1 MLRCNRPQTR
11 FASFQRKDL
20 LSLSKGWNLV
30 GFPELHPERHLEE
43 KGDSSFRWNDGEGTG
58 REPLRPGSKSVRTG
72 MTGWVQAATP
82 RIRIAF
88 ALIALNAVVTIP
100 WALANWGAS
109 PSGILILGGWLA
121 LAALIVPIA
130 RDQVSGRLF
139 WAGLAL
145 MLVLARLAALTLTD
159 GAVTTGDPEIYEKI
173 ARSLM
178 AGEGL
183 VFHDPLTGVDFRAM
197 YPPLYPLLLAGLGS
211 VFGLGAATYLALNVA
226 VDLGSAL
233 LIAAIGARLGS
244 APAGRAGAWLF
255 AIWPAFIM
263 STPFAQKE
271 SLVLLEALGI
281 VLVLLRMEK
290 GRLPAWRE
298 AAAFGG
304 LWACLMLTQ
313 PGLAV
318 LPALLALFLMKAAG
332 WRTLF
337 RLGLMAAP
345 FALLLMLP
353 WWIRNYMMLGA
364 FVPLTTTSGIG
375 LWIGNNPDAT
385 GGWVPMPASYQGMP
399 EVEMSRRAGQEA
411 IQWIGAHP
419 FDFVKLTL
427 FKLFKAMGIEQFNL
441 ARLNLLR
448 PVPADSVFA
457 AYFPVLQGSL
467 VALLGG
473 TALRLQRVHALV
485 RGERLIL
492 ILLACAAQ
500 ILVFSLPF
508 EFGERHRY
516 FLMPFLFLAVAAGF
530 ASRANAEEAGP

>member
-1 MLRCNRPQTR
+1 
-11 FASFQRKDL
+11 
-20 LSLSKGWNLV
+20 
-30 GFPELHPERHLEE
+30 
-43 KGDSSFRWNDGEGTG
+43 
-58 REPLRPGSKSVRTG
+58 
-72 MTGWVQAATP
+72 MTDWVQASTP
-82 RIRIAF
+82 RIRIVF
-88 ALIALNAVVTIP
+88 ALFALNALVTLP
-100 WALANWGAS
+100 WALTNWGVS
-109 PSGILILGGWLA
+109 PSGVLILGGWLA
-121 LAALIVPIA
+121 LAALMLPIA
-130 RDQVSGRLF
+130 RGRLSGRLF
-139 WAGLAL
+139 WAGLAAIL
-145 MLVLARLAALTLTD
+145 ILSRLAALTLVN
-159 GAVTTGDPEIYEKI
+159 GAATTGDPEIYEKI

-211 VFGLGAATYLALNVA
+211 VFGLSAATYLAANIA
-226 VDLGSAL
+226 TDLGSAL

-244 APAGRAGAWLF
+244 APAGRAAAWLF

-263 STPFAQKE
+263 SAPFAQKE
-271 SLVLLEALGI
+271 SLVLLEVLGI
-281 VLVLLRMEK
+281 ALVLLRMER
-290 GRLPAWRE
+290 GRPPAWWE
-298 AAAFGG
+298 GAAFGA

-318 LPALLALFLMKAAG
+318 LPALLALFLLRVAG
-332 WRTLF
+332 WRTMF
-337 RLGLMAAP
+337 RLGLFAAP
-345 FALLLMLP
+345 FALALMLP
-353 WWIRNYMMLGA
+353 WWVRNYRLLGS

-385 GGWVPMPASYQGMP
+385 GGWVPMPASYRGIP

-411 IQWIGAHP
+411 IAWIAAHP
-419 FDFVKLTL
+419 VDFVRVTV

-448 PVPADSVFA
+448 PVPAAAVFS

-467 VALLGG
+467 LALLAG
-473 TALRLQRVHALV
+473 TALRLQRVWRLA

-492 ILLACAAQ
+492 ILLACAVQ
-500 ILVFSLPF
+500 ILIFSLPF

-530 ASRANAEEAGP
+530 ARRLSTPSPLVGEGQG

>member
-1 MLRCNRPQTR
+1 MTDR
-11 FASFQRKDL
+11 F
-20 LSLSKGWNLV
+20 
-30 GFPELHPERHLEE
+30 
-43 KGDSSFRWNDGEGTG
+43 
-58 REPLRPGSKSVRTG
+58 
-72 MTGWVQAATP
+72 QAATP

-88 ALIALNAVVTIP
+88 GLFALNALVTIP

-130 RDQVSGRLF
+130 RGQADGRFF
-139 WAGLAL
+139 WAGLAAIL
-145 MLVLARLAALTLTD
+145 ILSRLAAHSLVD
-159 GAVTTGDPEIYEKI
+159 GAATTGDPEIYEKI
-173 ARSLM
+173 ARSLI

-197 YPPLYPLLLAGLGS
+197 YPPLYPLLIAGLGS
-211 VFGLGAATYLALNVA
+211 MFGLGAGIYLGLNIA
-226 VDLGSAL
+226 ADLGSAA

-244 APAGRAGAWLF
+244 ARAGRAAAWLF

-271 SLVLLEALGI
+271 SLVLLEVLGLALI
-281 VLVLLRMEK
+281 LLRMER
-290 GRLPAWRE
+290 GRLPAWWE
-298 AAAFGG
+298 GAAFGG

-318 LPALLALFLMKAAG
+318 LPALLGLFLLPAVG
-332 WRTLF
+332 WRALF
-337 RLGLMAAP
+337 RLGLVAAP
-345 FALLLMLP
+345 VTLLLMLP
-353 WWIRNYMMLGA
+353 WWVRNYQLLGS

-399 EVEMSRRAGQEA
+399 EVEMSRRAGREA
-411 IQWIGAHP
+411 MQWIGAHP
-419 FDFVKLTL
+419 LDFIKLTL

-448 PVPADSVFA
+448 PVPADAVFA

-467 VALLGG
+467 LAVLAG
-473 TALRLQRVHALV
+473 TALLLQRIWDLA
-485 RGERLIL
+485 RGQRLIL
-492 ILLACAAQ
+492 VLLACAVQ

-516 FLMPFLFLAVAAGF
+516 FLMPFLFLAVAGGF
-530 ASRANAEEAGP
+530 AGLRKREPSG